1 MPEHL
6 DNHDILDENTQKD
19 SIAKFL
25 LTHKQIVAM
34 ILREYFPEFKGWPLD
49 FIKDKCLDGLE
60 DTDYLIGDR
69 THGSAGTDMDVC
81 IHARLPKDLD
91 SQIGII
97 INIEIQKKFNPGY
110 DIIKRGIYYACSLI
124 TMEKETVF
132 AGSDYNGLKKVYS
145 VWICLDA
152 PLKTANQV
160 IRYGMA
166 ELCQTDETQGVHE
179 AGAAYDLLEIMMICL
194 NDGCQKSGGPVIDM
208 LRTLFSLALSKERKR
223 KILEEEF
230 SITFKQEEQEMLTV
244 ADYIEYVA
252 EKCEERGIKLGEERG
267 IKLGEERAEK
277 RAEDKI
283 KNVVANM
290 LRQGMSEKEI
300 QILLGVSID
309 EVRKLI
315 HDVQTNAQS

>member
-132 AGSDYNGLKKVYS
+132 AGSDYNSLKKVYS

-166 ELCQTDETQGVHE
+166 ELCQTDVHK

-208 LRTLFSLALSKERKR
+208 LRTLFFSTLPKEQKR
-223 KILEEEF
+223 KILKEKY

-252 EKCEERGIKLGEERG
+252 EKREKRGIKLGEERG
-267 IKLGEERAEK
+267 EK
-277 RAEDKI
+277 RAEEKI
-283 KNVVANM
+283 KKTVVTNL
-290 LRQGMSEKEI
+290 LRQGRDENDI
-300 QILLGVSID
+300 QAALGISTD

-315 HDVQTNAQS
+315 HDVRTNAQN